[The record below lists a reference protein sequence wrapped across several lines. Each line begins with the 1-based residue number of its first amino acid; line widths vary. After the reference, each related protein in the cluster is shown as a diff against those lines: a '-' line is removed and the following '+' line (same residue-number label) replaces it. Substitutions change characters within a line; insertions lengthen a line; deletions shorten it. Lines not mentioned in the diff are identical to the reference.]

1 MSRKYPNAGLTEAL
15 YRRLVNEYNA
25 LRVKY
30 KREFNGRIR
39 AVLNCDVRE
48 SRKYTQKFCN
58 VITERSRLSP
68 NTAEDLKGLISDQ
81 LFNDLQTYLAENY
94 RGKKCYQKHV
104 SFDNAGLPDDLFK
117 RFCDEVEAM
126 RESYGKR
133 VTTHI
138 MTLLGCSREEARK
151 HADNLSKLYR
161 EINRLTPRK
170 LIQIEGL
177 ISDELFSDVAKYV
190 FNHYDWSDELDEDID
205 RIARKY
211 RSKEG
216 LGRNKPTVKHY
227 LYRAYM
233 LGV

>member
-1 MSRKYPNAGLTEAL
+1 MTRKYQNAGLTEQL
-15 YRRLVNEYNA
+15 YRRLVSEYNG

-39 AVLNCDVRE
+39 AVRNCDVRE
-48 SRKYTQKFCN
+48 ARRYSQKFCN
-58 VITERSRLSP
+58 VIHERSRLSP
-68 NTAEDLKGLISDQ
+68 NTAEDLRGLISDS
-81 LFNDLQTYLAENY
+81 LLSDLQSYLADNY
-94 RGKKCYQKHV
+94 RGKKAYHKHI
-104 SFDNAGLPDDLFK
+104 SFDNAGLTEDLFK
-117 RFCDEVEAM
+117 RFCEEIEAV

-138 MTLLGCSREEARK
+138 MDITGCSREEAVK
-151 HADNLSKLYR
+151 HTANLSKLYR

-177 ISDELFSDVAKYV
+177 ISDELFGDIAKYV
-190 FNHYDWSDELDEDID
+190 FNNYDWAAELDEDID
-205 RIARKY
+205 RIARRY

-216 LGRNKPTVKHY
+216 LRRNKPTVKHY

>member
-1 MSRKYPNAGLTEAL
+1 MTRKYPNAGLTEEL
-15 YRRLVNEYNA
+15 YQRLVAEYNA

-39 AVLNCDVRE
+39 TVRNCDVRE
-48 SRKYTQKFCN
+48 ARKYSQKFCN
-58 VITERSRLSP
+58 VIRERSRLSP
-68 NTAEDLKGLISDQ
+68 NTAEDLKGLISDN
-81 LFNDLQTYLAENY
+81 LLNDLQTYLAENY
-94 RGKKCYQKHV
+94 RGKKAYQKHV
-104 SFDNAGLPDDLFK
+104 SFDNAGLPKDLFK
-117 RFCDEVEAM
+117 CFCDEIEAM
-126 RESYGKR
+126 REAYGKR

-138 MTLLGCSREEARK
+138 MELTGCSREEARK
-151 HADNLSKLYR
+151 HVDNLSKLYR

-177 ISDELFSDVAKYV
+177 ISDDLFGDIAKYV
-190 FNHYDWSDELDEDID
+190 FNNYDWSVELDEDID
-205 RIARKY
+205 RIARRY

>member
-1 MSRKYPNAGLTEAL
+1 MSKTYKYSGLTPEL
-15 YRRLVNEYNA
+15 YQRLVSEYNA

-39 AVLNCDVRE
+39 AVRNCDVHE
-48 SRKYTQKFCN
+48 ARKYSQKFCN

-68 NTAEDLKGLISDQ
+68 NTAEDLKSLISDQ
-81 LFNDLQTYLAENY
+81 LFNDLQAYLVENY
-94 RGKKCYQKHV
+94 RGKKCYHKHV
-104 SFDNAGLPDDLFK
+104 SFDNAGLPDELFK
-117 RFCDEVEAM
+117 RFCEEIEAM
-126 RESYGKR
+126 REVYGKR

-138 MTLLGCSREEARK
+138 MGLLGCPREEARK

-177 ISDELFSDVAKYV
+177 ISDELFGDIAKYV
-190 FNHYDWSDELDEDID
+190 FNNYDWPDELDEDID
-205 RIARKY
+205 RIARRY

-216 LGRNKPTVKHY
+216 LGCNKPTVKHY

>member
-1 MSRKYPNAGLTEAL
+1 MTRKYPNAGLTEEL
-15 YRRLVNEYNA
+15 YRRLVSEYNA

-39 AVLNCDVRE
+39 AVRNCDVRE
-48 SRKYTQKFCN
+48 ARKYSQKFCN

-68 NTAEDLKGLISDQ
+68 NTAEDLKGLISDS
-81 LFNDLQTYLAENY
+81 LLNDLQAYLAENY
-94 RGKKCYQKHV
+94 RGKKAYQKHV

-117 RFCDEVEAM
+117 RFCDEIEAM
-126 RESYGKR
+126 REAYGKR

-138 MTLLGCSREEARK
+138 MSLIGCTREEARK

-177 ISDELFSDVAKYV
+177 ISDELFGDIAKYV
-190 FNHYDWSDELDEDID
+190 FNNYDWVAELDEDID
-205 RIARKY
+205 RIARRY

>member
-1 MSRKYPNAGLTEAL
+1 MTRKYPSAGLTEEL
-15 YRRLVNEYNA
+15 YRRLVSEYNA

-39 AVLNCDVRE
+39 AVRNCDVRE
-48 SRKYTQKFCN
+48 SRKYTQKFYN

-68 NTAEDLKGLISDQ
+68 NTLDDLKGLISDQ

-117 RFCDEVEAM
+117 RFCDEIEAM
-126 RESYGKR
+126 REVYGKR
-133 VTTHI
+133 VTTYI
-138 MTLLGCSREEARK
+138 MSLLDCSREEARK

-177 ISDELFSDVAKYV
+177 ISDELFGDIAKYV
-190 FNHYDWSDELDEDID
+190 FNNYDWTADLDEDID

-211 RSKEG
+211 RSKEV

>member
-1 MSRKYPNAGLTEAL
+1 MSKTYKYSGLTEEL
-15 YRRLVNEYNA
+15 YRRLVGEYNA

-39 AVLNCDVRE
+39 AVRKCDVRGA
-48 SRKYTQKFCN
+48 RKYSQKFCN
-58 VITERSRLSP
+58 VIHERSRLSP
-68 NTAEDLKGLISDQ
+68 NTLDDLKGLISDE
-81 LFNDLQTYLAENY
+81 LYNGLHAYLAENY
-94 RGKKCYQKHV
+94 RGKKAYQKHV
-104 SFDNAGLPDDLFK
+104 SFDNAGLPDELFK
-117 RFCDEVEAM
+117 RFCEEIEAM
-126 RESYGKR
+126 REVYGKR

-138 MTLLGCSREEARK
+138 MDIIGCSREEARK

-177 ISDELFSDVAKYV
+177 ISDELFGDIAKYV
-190 FNHYDWSDELDEDID
+190 FNNYDWAAELDEDID
-205 RIARKY
+205 RIARRY

>member
-1 MSRKYPNAGLTEAL
+1 MTRKYPNAGLTEEL

-30 KREFNGRIR
+30 GRGFNEHIRNIKSCDIREQHK
-39 AVLNCDVRE
+39 L
-48 SRKYTQKFCN
+48 TQKFCN
-58 VITERSRLSP
+58 VIAERSRLSP
-68 NTAEDLKGLISDQ
+68 NTAEDLKGLISDK
-81 LFNDLQTYLAENY
+81 LFNDLHAYLDENY
-94 RGKKCYQKHV
+94 RGKKAYQKHV
-104 SFDNAGLPDDLFK
+104 SFDNAGLPDELFK
-117 RFCDEVEAM
+117 RFCDEIEAM
-126 RESYGKR
+126 REVYGKR

-138 MTLLGCSREEARK
+138 MELTGCSREESRK

-177 ISDELFSDVAKYV
+177 ISDELFGDIAKYV
-190 FNHYDWSDELDEDID
+190 FNNYDWAAELDEDID
-205 RIARKY
+205 RIARRY

-216 LGRNKPTVKHY
+216 LGRNKSTVKHY

>member
-1 MSRKYPNAGLTEAL
+1 MARKYPNAGLAPEL

-25 LRVKY
+25 IRVKY

-39 AVLNCDVRE
+39 AVRNCDVRE
-48 SRKYTQKFCN
+48 ARKYSQKFCN
-58 VITERSRLSP
+58 VICERSRLSP
-68 NTAEDLKGLISDQ
+68 NTLEDLKGLISDG
-81 LFNDLQTYLAENY
+81 LYNDLHAYLDENY
-94 RGKKCYQKHV
+94 RCKTGYHKHI
-104 SFDNAGLPDDLFK
+104 SFDNAGLPEDLFK
-117 RFCDEVEAM
+117 RFCDEIEAM
-126 RESYGKR
+126 RELYGKR

-138 MTLLGCSREEARK
+138 MDLTGCTREEAVK
-151 HADNLSKLYR
+151 HTANLSKLYR

-177 ISDELFSDVAKYV
+177 ISDELFGDIAKYV
-190 FNHYDWSDELDEDID
+190 FNNYDWSAELDEDID

-216 LGRNKPTVKHY
+216 LGRNKASVKHY
-227 LYRAYM
+227 LYLAYS

>member
-1 MSRKYPNAGLTEAL
+1 MSRKYQHAGLTEEL
-15 YRRLVNEYNA
+15 FQRLVSEYTA
-25 LRVKY
+25 
-30 KREFNGRIR
+30 IR
-39 AVLNCDVRE
+39 AKYGRGFNEHIRKIKNCDIRE
-48 SRKYTQKFCN
+48 QRKLAQKFCN
-58 VITERSRLSP
+58 VIHERSRLSP

-94 RGKKCYQKHV
+94 RGKKAYQKHV
-104 SFDNAGLPDDLFK
+104 SFDNAGLPGDLFK
-117 RFCDEVEAM
+117 RFCEEIEAM

-138 MTLLGCSREEARK
+138 MDITGCSREEAVK
-151 HADNLSKLYR
+151 HTANLSKLYH

-177 ISDELFSDVAKYV
+177 ISDELFGDIAKYV
-190 FNHYDWSDELDEDID
+190 FNNYDWSDELDEDID

>member
-1 MSRKYPNAGLTEAL
+1 MSRKYPNAGLTKNL

-39 AVLNCDVRE
+39 VVRNCDVRE
-48 SRKYTQKFCN
+48 ARKYSQKFCN
-58 VITERSRLSP
+58 VIHERSRLSP
-68 NTAEDLKGLISDQ
+68 NTAEDLKGLISDG
-81 LFNDLQTYLAENY
+81 LLSDLQAYLAENY
-94 RGKKCYQKHV
+94 RRKKAYQKHV
-104 SFDNAGLPDDLFK
+104 SFDNAGLPEELYK

-126 RESYGKR
+126 RELYGRR

-138 MTLLGCSREEARK
+138 MSLIGCSREEARK

-161 EINRLTPRK
+161 EINRLTPHK
-170 LIQIEGL
+170 LVQIEGL
-177 ISDELFSDVAKYV
+177 ISDELFGDIAKFV
-190 FNHYDWSDELDEDID
+190 FNNYDWAAELDEDID
-205 RIARKY
+205 RIARRY

>member
-1 MSRKYPNAGLTEAL
+1 MTRKYQNAGLTEQL
-15 YRRLVNEYNA
+15 YRRLVSEYNG

-39 AVLNCDVRE
+39 AVRNCDVRE
-48 SRKYTQKFCN
+48 ARKYSQKFCN
-58 VITERSRLSP
+58 VIHERSRLSP
-68 NTAEDLKGLISDQ
+68 NTAEDLRGLISDS
-81 LFNDLQTYLAENY
+81 LLSDLQSYLADNY
-94 RGKKCYQKHV
+94 RGKKAYHKHI
-104 SFDNAGLPDDLFK
+104 SFDNAGLTEELFK
-117 RFCDEVEAM
+117 RYCEEIEAM
-126 RESYGKR
+126 RELYDKR

-138 MTLLGCSREEARK
+138 MDITGCSREEAVK
-151 HADNLSKLYR
+151 HTANLSKLYR

-177 ISDELFSDVAKYV
+177 ISDELFSDIAKYV
-190 FNHYDWSDELDEDID
+190 FNNYDWSTELDEDIE

-216 LGRNKPTVKHY
+216 LGRNKASVKHY

>member
-1 MSRKYPNAGLTEAL
+1 MARKYPNAGLTEGL
-15 YRRLVNEYNA
+15 YRRLVDEYNA
-25 LRVKY
+25 LRAKY
-30 KREFNGRIR
+30 KREFNARIR
-39 AVLNCDVRE
+39 AVRNCDVRE
-48 SRKYTQKFCN
+48 ARKYSQKFCN

-68 NTAEDLKGLISDQ
+68 GTAEDLRGLISNQ
-81 LFNDLQTYLAENY
+81 LFNDLQAYLAENY
-94 RGKKCYQKHV
+94 RGKKVYQKHV

-117 RFCDEVEAM
+117 RYCDEIEAM
-126 RESYGKR
+126 REVYGKR

-138 MTLLGCSREEARK
+138 MDIRGCTREEARK

-177 ISDELFSDVAKYV
+177 ISDELFGDIAKYV
-190 FNHYDWSDELDEDID
+190 FNNYDWTDELDEDID
-205 RIARKY
+205 RIARRY

-216 LGRNKPTVKHY
+216 LGRNKSTVKHY

>member
-1 MSRKYPNAGLTEAL
+1 MARKYPNAGLTPEL
-15 YRRLVNEYNA
+15 YRRLVSEYNA

-30 KREFNGRIR
+30 KRNFNNHIR
-39 AVLNCDVRE
+39 TVRNCDVRE
-48 SRKYTQKFCN
+48 ARKYSQKFCN

-68 NTAEDLKGLISDQ
+68 NTAEDLRGLISDG
-81 LFNDLQTYLAENY
+81 LLNDLQTYLADNY
-94 RGKKCYQKHV
+94 RGKKAYQKHV

-117 RFCDEVEAM
+117 RFCGEIEAM

-138 MTLLGCSREEARK
+138 MDIRCCTREEARK

-161 EINRLTPRK
+161 ESNRLTPRK

-177 ISDELFSDVAKYV
+177 ISDDLFGDIAKYV
-190 FNHYDWSDELDEDID
+190 SNHYDWTAELDEDID
-205 RIARKY
+205 RIASKY
-211 RSKEG
+211 RSKKG

>member
-1 MSRKYPNAGLTEAL
+1 MSKTYKYSGLTEEL
-15 YRRLVNEYNA
+15 YRRLVSEYNA

-30 KREFNGRIR
+30 KREFNRRIR
-39 AVLNCDVRE
+39 AVRNCDVRE

-117 RFCDEVEAM
+117 RFCDEIEAM

-216 LGRNKPTVKHY
+216 FGRNKPTVKYY

>member
-1 MSRKYPNAGLTEAL
+1 MTRKYPNAGLTEEL
-15 YRRLVNEYNA
+15 YRRLVAEYNA

-30 KREFNGRIR
+30 KREFNGQIR
-39 AVLNCDVRE
+39 AVRNCDVRE
-48 SRKYTQKFCN
+48 ARKYSQKFCN
-58 VITERSRLSP
+58 VITERSRLSQ

-94 RGKKCYQKHV
+94 RGKKAYQKHV
-104 SFDNAGLPDDLFK
+104 SFDNAGLPDGLFK
-117 RFCDEVEAM
+117 RFCDEIEAM
-126 RESYGKR
+126 RELYGKR

-138 MTLLGCSREEARK
+138 MDITGCSREEAAK
-151 HADNLSKLYR
+151 HTANLSNLYR

-177 ISDELFSDVAKYV
+177 ISDELFGDIAKYV
-190 FNHYDWSDELDEDID
+190 FNNYDWSDELDEDID

-216 LGRNKPTVKHY
+216 LGRNKPSVKHY
-227 LYRAYM
+227 LYLAYS

>member
-1 MSRKYPNAGLTEAL
+1 MARKYPNAGLTENL
-15 YRRLVNEYNA
+15 YQQLVNEYNA

-30 KREFNGRIR
+30 GREFNGRIR
-39 AVLNCDVRE
+39 AVRNCDVRGA
-48 SRKYTQKFCN
+48 RKYSQKFWN

-68 NTAEDLKGLISDQ
+68 NTAEDLKGLISDE
-81 LFNDLQTYLAENY
+81 LYNDLHAYLDENY
-94 RGKKCYQKHV
+94 RCKTGYRKHI
-104 SFDNAGLPDDLFK
+104 SFDNAGLTEDLFK
-117 RFCDEVEAM
+117 RYCEEIEAM
-126 RESYGKR
+126 REAYGKR

-138 MTLLGCSREEARK
+138 VELTGCTREEARK

-177 ISDELFSDVAKYV
+177 ISDELCGDIAKYV
-190 FNHYDWSDELDEDID
+190 FNNYDWAVELDEDID
-205 RIARKY
+205 RIARRY

>member
-1 MSRKYPNAGLTEAL
+1 
-15 YRRLVNEYNA
+15 
-25 LRVKY
+25 
-30 KREFNGRIR
+30 
-39 AVLNCDVRE
+39 
-48 SRKYTQKFCN
+48 
-58 VITERSRLSP
+58 
-68 NTAEDLKGLISDQ
+68 
-81 LFNDLQTYLAENY
+81 
-94 RGKKCYQKHV
+94 
-104 SFDNAGLPDDLFK
+104 
-117 RFCDEVEAM
+117 M

-138 MTLLGCSREEARK
+138 MDIRGCSREEARK

-177 ISDELFSDVAKYV
+177 ISDDLFGDIAKYV
-190 FNHYDWSDELDEDID
+190 FNNYDWAAELDEDID
-205 RIARKY
+205 RIARRY
-211 RSKEG
+211 RSKGG

>member
-1 MSRKYPNAGLTEAL
+1 MSVKYKYSGLTKEL
-15 YRRLVNEYNA
+15 YRRLVSEYNA

-30 KREFNGRIR
+30 GREFNGRIR
-39 AVLNCDVRE
+39 TVRNCDVRE
-48 SRKYTQKFCN
+48 ARKYSQKFCN

-81 LFNDLQTYLAENY
+81 LFNDLQAYLAENY
-94 RGKKCYQKHV
+94 RGKKCYHKHV
-104 SFDNAGLPDDLFK
+104 SFDNAGLPEDLFK
-117 RFCDEVEAM
+117 RYCEEIEAM
-126 RESYGKR
+126 REKYGKR

-138 MTLLGCSREEARK
+138 MSITGCTRQEAVK
-151 HADNLSKLYR
+151 HTANLSKLYR

-177 ISDELFSDVAKYV
+177 ISDELFGDIAKYV
-190 FNHYDWSDELDEDID
+190 FNNYDWAAELDEDID
-205 RIARKY
+205 RIARRY

-216 LGRNKPTVKHY
+216 LGRNKATVKHY
-227 LYRAYM
+227 LYLAYS

>member
-1 MSRKYPNAGLTEAL
+1 MTRKYSNAGLTEEL
-15 YRRLVNEYNA
+15 YRRLVSEYNA

-30 KREFNGRIR
+30 GREFNGQIR
-39 AVLNCDVRE
+39 VVRNCDVRE
-48 SRKYTQKFCN
+48 ARKYSQKFCN

-68 NTAEDLKGLISDQ
+68 NTAEDLKGLISDK
-81 LFNDLQTYLAENY
+81 LFNDLQAYLDENY
-94 RGKKCYQKHV
+94 RGKKAYQKHV
-104 SFDNAGLPDDLFK
+104 SFDNAGLTEELFK
-117 RFCDEVEAM
+117 RYCEEIEAM
-126 RESYGKR
+126 REKYGKR

-138 MTLLGCSREEARK
+138 MELTGCTREEAVK
-151 HADNLSKLYR
+151 HTANLSKLYR

-177 ISDELFSDVAKYV
+177 ISDELFGDIAKYV
-190 FNHYDWSDELDEDID
+190 FNNYDWTAELDEDID
-205 RIARKY
+205 RIASKY

>member
-1 MSRKYPNAGLTEAL
+1 MTRKYPNAGLTEEL

-39 AVLNCDVRE
+39 TVRNCDVRE
-48 SRKYTQKFCN
+48 ARKYSQKFCN
-58 VITERSRLSP
+58 VIHERSRLSP
-68 NTAEDLKGLISDQ
+68 NTAEDLRGLISDQ
-81 LFNDLQTYLAENY
+81 LFNDLHAYLAENY
-94 RGKKCYQKHV
+94 RGKKAYQKHV

-117 RFCDEVEAM
+117 RFCDEIEAM
-126 RESYGKR
+126 REAYGKR

-138 MTLLGCSREEARK
+138 LELTGCSREEARK

-177 ISDELFSDVAKYV
+177 ISDDLFGDIAKYV
-190 FNHYDWSDELDEDID
+190 FNNYDWAAELDEDID
-205 RIARKY
+205 RIASKY

>member
-1 MSRKYPNAGLTEAL
+1 MTRKYPNAGLTEEL

-39 AVLNCDVRE
+39 AVRNCDVRE
-48 SRKYTQKFCN
+48 ARKYSQKFRN

-68 NTAEDLKGLISDQ
+68 NTLDDLKGLISDQ
-81 LFNDLQTYLAENY
+81 LFNDLHAYLDENY
-94 RGKKCYQKHV
+94 RGKKCYHKHV
-104 SFDNAGLPDDLFK
+104 SFDNAGLPDELFNC
-117 RFCDEVEAM
+117 FCEEIEAM
-126 RESYGKR
+126 REVYGKR

-138 MTLLGCSREEARK
+138 MGLIGCTREEARK

-177 ISDELFSDVAKYV
+177 ISDELFGDIAKYV
-190 FNHYDWSDELDEDID
+190 FNHYDWAAELDEDID
-205 RIARKY
+205 RIARRY
-211 RSKEG
+211 RSKEV

>member
-1 MSRKYPNAGLTEAL
+1 MTRKYPNAGLTEEL

-25 LRVKY
+25 LRAKY

-39 AVLNCDVRE
+39 TVRNCDVRE
-48 SRKYTQKFCN
+48 ARNYSQKICN
-58 VITERSRLSP
+58 VIHERSGLSP
-68 NTAEDLKGLISDQ
+68 NTAEDLRGLISDQ
-81 LFNDLQTYLAENY
+81 LFNDLQTYLSENY
-94 RGKKCYQKHV
+94 RGKKAYQKHV
-104 SFDNAGLPDDLFK
+104 SFDNAGLPEELYK
-117 RFCDEVEAM
+117 RFCDEIEAM
-126 RESYGKR
+126 REAYGKR

-138 MTLLGCSREEARK
+138 MGLIGCTREEARK

-177 ISDELFSDVAKYV
+177 ISDDLFGDIAKFV
-190 FNHYDWSDELDEDID
+190 FNNYDWAAELDEDID
-205 RIARKY
+205 RIARRC
-211 RSKEG
+211 RSKKG

>member
-1 MSRKYPNAGLTEAL
+1 MSVKYKYSGLTEEL

-30 KREFNGRIR
+30 KREFNGMIR
-39 AVLNCDVRE
+39 AVRNCDVRE
-48 SRKYTQKFCN
+48 ARKYSQKFCN

-68 NTAEDLKGLISDQ
+68 NTAEDLRGLISDD
-81 LFNDLQTYLAENY
+81 LLNDLQAYLAKNY
-94 RGKKCYQKHV
+94 RGKKAYQKHV
-104 SFDNAGLPDDLFK
+104 SFDNAGLPDELFK
-117 RFCDEVEAM
+117 RFCDEIEAM
-126 RESYGKR
+126 REAYGKR

-138 MTLLGCSREEARK
+138 MELTGCSRGEARK

-177 ISDELFSDVAKYV
+177 ISDELFGDIAKFV
-190 FNHYDWSDELDEDID
+190 FNNYDWAAELDEDID
-205 RIARKY
+205 RIARRY
-211 RSKEG
+211 RNKEG